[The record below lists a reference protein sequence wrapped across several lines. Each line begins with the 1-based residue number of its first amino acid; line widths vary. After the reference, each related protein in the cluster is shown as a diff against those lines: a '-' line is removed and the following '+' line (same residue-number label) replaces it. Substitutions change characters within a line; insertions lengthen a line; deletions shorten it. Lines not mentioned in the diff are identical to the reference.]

1 MGMHFLN
8 YDKTGLD
15 AQYNL
20 RAAVKEYQTYF
31 DEWDRRSK
39 RARRKLPGELNIAYG
54 SEPLETMDIFF
65 TDLTNA
71 PLLVF
76 IHGGYWQGLDKNQF
90 SHIADG
96 FVPAGVATA
105 VVNYGL
111 APDVNMDE
119 IVRQNHKAIAWIWRN
134 ATDFGSNPNRVYVC
148 GHSAGGHLAAL
159 LAATDWAS
167 FDQDLPPQ
175 LINGICAVSGI
186 FDLEP
191 IRLCYLNEVLGM
203 DAAISKRNSPI
214 CNLPDKPMPL
224 ILAVGEL
231 ETDEFQRQTQ
241 IFAECW
247 RSKGFPV
254 DIIHM
259 AGFHHYSVVNELA
272 REKSPLNQAVLRQI
286 KQ

>member
-1 MGMHFLN
+1 MDMRFLG
-8 YDKTGLD
+8 YDKIALD

-20 RAAVKEYQTYF
+20 RAAVKEYEAYF
-31 DEWDRRSK
+31 EEWDRRSQQT
-39 RARRKLPGELNIAYG
+39 RRQLAGELNVAYG
-54 SEPLETMDIFF
+54 SHPLETMDIFF
-65 TDLTNA
+65 SDQPNA

-76 IHGGYWQGLDKNQF
+76 IHGGYWQGSDKSQF

-96 FVPAGVATA
+96 FVQAGVATA
-105 VVNYGL
+105 VVNYAL
-111 APDVNMDE
+111 APDVDMDE
-119 IVRQNHKAIAWIWRN
+119 IVRQNHNALAWIWRN
-134 ATDFGSNPNRVYVC
+134 ATDFGFNPKKIYVC

-159 LAATDWAS
+159 LAATDWAI
-167 FDQDLPPQ
+167 FDQDLPSQ

-203 DAAISKRNSPI
+203 DAEVSKRNSPI
-214 CNLPDKPMPL
+214 YNLPDKPMPL

-231 ETDEFQRQTQ
+231 ETDEFHRQTQ
-241 IFAECW
+241 IFAESW

-254 DIIHM
+254 DTLHM

-272 REKSPLNQAVLRQI
+272 RPKSPLNQAVLGQI